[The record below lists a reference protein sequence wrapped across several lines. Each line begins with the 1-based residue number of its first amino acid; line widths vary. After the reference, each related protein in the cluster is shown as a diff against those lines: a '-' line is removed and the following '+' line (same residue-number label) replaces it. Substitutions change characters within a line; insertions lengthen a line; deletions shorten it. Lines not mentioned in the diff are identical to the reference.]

1 MESDGGWI
9 ALQKK
14 LESDG
19 GWIEYAASGCYNR
32 R

>member
-1 MESDGGWI
+1 MESDGVWI